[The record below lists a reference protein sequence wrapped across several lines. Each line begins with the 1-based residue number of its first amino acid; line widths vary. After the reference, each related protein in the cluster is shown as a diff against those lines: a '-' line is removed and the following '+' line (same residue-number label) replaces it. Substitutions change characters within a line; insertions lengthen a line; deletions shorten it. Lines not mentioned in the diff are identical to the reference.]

1 MKMEEGLKHSFYPT
15 HITFEYLSCLAQSIL
30 ALFRLLCKNVILE
43 SLLAHDLSSR
53 AYLESLSC
61 T

>member
-15 HITFEYLSCLAQSIL
+15 HITFEYLSRLAQSIF
-30 ALFRLLCKNVILE
+30 ALFRLLGENVIFE
-43 SLLAHDLSSR
+43 GLLTHDFPSR
-53 AYLESLSC
+53 AYLKSLSS